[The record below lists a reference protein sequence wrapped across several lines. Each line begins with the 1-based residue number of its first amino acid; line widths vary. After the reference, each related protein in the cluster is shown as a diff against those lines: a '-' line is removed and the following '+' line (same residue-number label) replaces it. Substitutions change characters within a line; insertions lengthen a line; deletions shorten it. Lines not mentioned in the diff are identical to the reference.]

1 MGIAYAI
8 PLGDTWGMHG
18 DLGAGWMI
26 GMMAIMVLFWGGIIL
41 GFVWLVRG
49 TIDGRPG
56 RLTHPPPDRP
66 DGRET
71 PTELLDRRFAEGTIS
86 LEDYQA
92 RRRVLAAN
100 GAAEANG
107 AYEDEALV
115 APRA

>member
-1 MGIAYAI
+1 MGIADAI

-18 DLGAGWMI
+18 VGGAGWMI

-41 GFVWLVRG
+41 GVVWLVRG

-56 RLTHPPPDRP
+56 RPNGRP
-66 DGRET
+66 SDTRAGRET
-71 PTELLDRRFAEGTIS
+71 PTQVLDRRFAEGAIS

-92 RRRVLAAN
+92 RRKVLAD
-100 GAAEANG
+100 GAAEASG
-107 AYEDEALV
+107 AHEDEALV

>member
-1 MGIAYAI
+1 MGIADAI

-18 DLGAGWMI
+18 VGGTGWMI

-41 GFVWLVRG
+41 GLVWLVRG
-49 TIDGRPG
+49 TVDGRPG
-56 RLTHPPPDRP
+56 RPTDPTPDRP

-71 PTELLDRRFAEGTIS
+71 PTEVLDRRFAEGTVS

-92 RRRVLAAN
+92 RRKVLAN

-107 AYEDEALV
+107 AHEDEALV